1 VQQHSAHSQVL
12 HALSLSIQFG
22 DAQHRALLKRALLKR
37 WVSAALQ
44 SCESNAEITLRF
56 VSAEEGRALNHSFR
70 RKNYATNVLTFD
82 YARQPVL
89 MADIVLCCDVIER
102 EALEQDKTLI
112 AHYAHMV
119 MHGVLHA
126 RGYDH
131 VRAKEAKAMEA
142 LEVQLLHDFG
152 FSSPYE

>member
-1 VQQHSAHSQVL
+1 L
-12 HALSLSIQFG
+12 RTLTLSVQFG
-22 DAQHRALLKRALLKR
+22 DAQHRVLLKRAVLKR
-37 WVSAALQ
+37 WVSAALHGYSSDQ
-44 SCESNAEITLRF
+44 VDAEITLRF
-56 VSAEEGRALNHSFR
+56 VSAQEGAELNHSFR

-82 YARQPVL
+82 YAREPVL
-89 MADIVLCCDVIER
+89 MADIVLCSDVIER
-102 EALEQDKTLI
+102 EAVEQSKPLI

-131 VRAKEAKAMEA
+131 VRAKDAKVMEA

>member
-1 VQQHSAHSQVL
+1 L
-12 HALSLSIQFG
+12 YALSLSIQFG

-44 SCESNAEITLRF
+44 GCESDAEITLRF
-56 VSAEEGRALNHSFR
+56 VSAEEGRELNHSFR

-82 YARQPVL
+82 YACEPVL
-89 MADIVLCCDVIER
+89 MADIVLCSQVVER
-102 EALEQDKTLI
+102 EAVEQNKTLI

-131 VRAKEAKAMEA
+131 VRAKDAKVMEA
-142 LEVQLLHDFG
+142 LEVQLLHNFG